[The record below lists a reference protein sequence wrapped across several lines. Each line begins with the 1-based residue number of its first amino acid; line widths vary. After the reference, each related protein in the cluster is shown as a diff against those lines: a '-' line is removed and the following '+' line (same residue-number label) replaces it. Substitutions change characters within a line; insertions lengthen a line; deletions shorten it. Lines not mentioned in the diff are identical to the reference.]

1 MGKRRG
7 PRAGGKR
14 RAKRSIPHGVA
25 HIKSTFN
32 NTIVTITDLEGNTL
46 TWSSGGSKG
55 FKGSR
60 KSTPFAATQASR
72 DCARVAQDMGM
83 RRIDVYTKGPG
94 SGREAAIRAL
104 MSSGMELGIVK
115 DISPVPHNGCRPRK
129 RRRV

>member
-1 MGKRRG
+1 MGKQ
-7 PRAGGKR
+7 PRQRGGKR
-14 RAKRSIPHGVA
+14 RAKRQVPHGQA

-32 NTIVTITDLEGNTL
+32 NTIVTISDLNGDTL
-46 TWSSGGSKG
+46 VWSSGGAKG

-60 KSTPFAATQASR
+60 KSTPFAASQAAR
-72 DCARVAQDMGM
+72 DCAKAAVDQGM

-94 SGREAAIRAL
+94 SGREAAIRAI
-104 MSSGMELGIVK
+104 MSSGLDLGIIK

>member
-7 PRAGGKR
+7 PRGGKR
-14 RAKRSIPHGVA
+14 RTKRNIPHGVA

-32 NTIVTITDLEGNTL
+32 NTIITISDLEGNTL
-46 TWSSGGSKG
+46 TWSSGGAKG

-72 DCARVAQDMGM
+72 DCARAAQDMGM